1 MRRPVYDRRFVDSF
15 NQIDAL
21 EGAKRRPALKKNSN
35 TRQGRKQT
43 ELPKAPRLKRSP
55 IVGVDVGDKNSHYCI
70 LGPEGEIAAEG
81 ILRTTPAGFS
91 AQFSRATRCR
101 IVLEVGTHSPWIS
114 RLLGGLGHEVIVAN
128 AGRVRMIYDNDNKN
142 DRVDARTLARLA
154 RVDTELLHP
163 VRHRSAEAQA
173 DLAILHARDCVV
185 SLRTKLVNTV
195 RSMVKSFG
203 SRLPSG
209 SPEYFP
215 RKVRSHIPASL
226 QPALFPLLEQMEL
239 LTSQIRAYDKQ
250 VEQLSRTRYPKTQ
263 LIQQIRGVGALT
275 SLAFVLTIDDPHR
288 FQKSRDVGSYL
299 GLRPRRDDSGQS
311 RPQLSITKAGNHFLR
326 RLLVNCAHYT
336 LGHFGMDSDL
346 RRWGQALMARG
357 GKNAK
362 KRAIVAVARKLA
374 VLMHSLWVSG
384 EVYEPLRKQRD
395 AHKMAA

>member
-1 MRRPVYDRRFVDSF
+1 MRRRLWDTIKSMHSYVH
-15 NQIDAL
+15 
-21 EGAKRRPALKKNSN
+21 KRRPTLKKKIN
-35 TRQGRKQT
+35 TTQRS
-43 ELPKAPRLKRSP
+43 ELAKAPRRQRSP
-55 IVGVDVGDKNSHYCI
+55 IVGVDVSEKNSHYCV

-81 ILRTTPAGFS
+81 TLRTTPAGFS
-91 AQFSRATRCR
+91 AQFPRAIRCR
-101 IVLEVGTHSPWIS
+101 IVLEVGTHSPWIN
-114 RLLGGLGHEVIVAN
+114 RLLHSMGHEVIVAN

-154 RVDTELLHP
+154 RVDAGLLHP
-163 VRHRSAEAQA
+163 IRHRSAEAQA
-173 DLAILHARDCVV
+173 DLAVLHARDSLV

-203 SRLPSG
+203 SRLLSS

-215 RKVRSHIPASL
+215 RKVRTHIPASL
-226 QPALFPLLEQMEL
+226 QPALFPLLDQMEM
-239 LTSQIRAYDKQ
+239 LTSQIHAYDKQ
-250 VEQLSRTRYPKTQ
+250 VEQLTRTRYPQTQ
-263 LIQQIRGVGALT
+263 VIQQIRGVGALT

-311 RPQLSITKAGNHFLR
+311 RPQLSITKAGNQFLR
-326 RLLVNCAHYT
+326 RLLVNCAQYT

-362 KRAIVAVARKLA
+362 KRAVVAVARKLA
-374 VLMHSLWVSG
+374 VLMHSLWVNG
-384 EVYEPLRKQRD
+384 EVYEPLRRPVHAQE
-395 AHKMAA
+395 AAA